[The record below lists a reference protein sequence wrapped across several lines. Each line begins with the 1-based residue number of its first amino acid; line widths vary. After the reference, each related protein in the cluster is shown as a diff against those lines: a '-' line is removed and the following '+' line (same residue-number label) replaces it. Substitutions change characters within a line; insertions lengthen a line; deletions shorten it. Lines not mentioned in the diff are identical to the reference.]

1 MSINTP
7 AELEAKLL
15 ELSPILH
22 EKFRLKKIGYFGSFA
37 RGEQTYLSDIDILLD
52 EETDNH
58 WEVKE
63 FLEQQID
70 RKVDV
75 VPKNRLRAEMTPGVL
90 EDVKF
95 FVNDRWQSGFELSGS
110 KERVH
115 RMKKHEL
122 YLLDMCD
129 SMKEIAD
136 FMNDVD
142 YNSFRNNRLLVI
154 GMQRL
159 LITIGE
165 AANKIPNSVQA
176 NYPAFPWG
184 QLVKWRNDL
193 VHEYFGFN
201 TDQTWETIQHDILPN
216 ITEMQRIADEECHS

>member
-7 AELEAKLL
+7 AELEAKLV
-15 ELSPILH
+15 ELSPILNK
-22 EKFRLKKIGYFGSFA
+22 KFRLTKIGYFGSFA
-37 RGEQTYLSDIDILLD
+37 RGEQTENSDIDILLD
-52 EETDNH
+52 NDTDDH

-63 FLEQQID
+63 YLEREID
-70 RKVDV
+70 RKIDV
-75 VPKNRLRAEMTPGVL
+75 VPKNRLRAEIAPGIL

-95 FVNDRWQSGFELSGS
+95 FVDDRWMNGSELSGS

-122 YLLDMCD
+122 YLLDMRD

-136 FMNDVD
+136 FMKDVD
-142 YNSFRNNRLLVI
+142 YNSFRDNRLLII

-165 AANKIPNSVQA
+165 AANKVPKPIQADYPVIP
-176 NYPAFPWG
+176 WL

-193 VHEYFGFN
+193 VHEYFGFD
-201 TDQTWETIQHDILPN
+201 TDRTWETIQNDILPN
-216 ITEMQRIADEECHS
+216 TAEMQRIADEECHS